1 MKHIITVLAFMCAV
15 CLETVALAA
24 EFGLLLV
31 NKTKQKAPYLL
42 AFGWNLAGVMYRLGL
57 LSCRIVLWAAEV
69 IAAAYDCLWL
79 TYHNRRYVKRNRIWA
94 MATEV
99 VEKPFVRA
107 IIVNYTPTWEV
118 CEW

>member
-1 MKHIITVLAFMCAV
+1 MKHVLTILAFSYAV
-15 CLETVALAA
+15 MLETVALAA

-31 NKTKQKAPYLL
+31 NKAKRMSPYLL

-57 LSCRIVLWAAEV
+57 LSCQIVLWAAESMGV
-69 IAAAYDCLWL
+69 AYDYLWL
-79 TYHNRRYVKRNRIWA
+79 MYHNRRFIKRNMIIGIAR
-94 MATEV
+94 EV
-99 VEKPFVRA
+99 AEKPFVRA